1 MNPDLNSKHSAT
13 PGTAC
18 GRKAGQALQAL
29 IPLFVLLCYGSSL
42 LCGITLT
49 SQSSSLWAAQ
59 DSPAE
64 PAAPSAEDTA
74 EEAARRAAESVD
86 PVAAEPAAPA
96 VGTDKPAAEADKPA
110 ADVTPQIDPVKG
122 FAPEFKIKN
131 EWPLPDYDERK
142 MRAQM
147 LVILGSGKFN
157 NPDDERLLELYI
169 KFQVARLTLVSERAK
184 LKYHKDTLIKQLKNT
199 QPPLVPSYEVHDKY
213 LDVLITEIP
222 KLFDNN
228 IYVREAAAVIL
239 ENMTFRDAPLV
250 NPNAPAT
257 PYLPA
262 VHEMLALVRDGKQH
276 PAVKFP
282 AIRGLIRFFNDPS
295 VSPNLRHDIV
305 RAFLDEL
312 RREDRYPDPYL
323 WRVISGLGDL
333 GQIEDGNNR
342 PTVAQELMLIIVDP
356 TYSWRVRAVA
366 ARTLSRIPLESSKG
380 PINLEV
386 VTIELVRLARDMA
399 DAQALEPEL
408 PHWKDTFIRL
418 YFAFNPG
425 KVERDAGEGFLQQIK
440 NRPSLAKFD
449 NIAND
454 AYQQILPLVNK
465 VVFDAEDV
473 DLEKQIEQMGK
484 WLEEHPQK
492 TDRISPEEDPILTA
506 VKP

>member
-13 PGTAC
+13 PGTA
-18 GRKAGQALQAL
+18 GGWKTGQALQAL
-29 IPLFVLLCYGSSL
+29 IPLFVFLCYGSSL
-42 LCGITLT
+42 LFGITLT
-49 SQSSSLWAAQ
+49 SQSSTLWAAQ
-59 DSPAE
+59 DAPAE
-64 PAAPSAEDTA
+64 PAVPSAADSA

-86 PVAAEPAAPA
+86 PAAAEPTAPA
-96 VGTDKPAAEADKPA
+96 ADADKPA
-110 ADVTPQIDPVKG
+110 ADADPEIDPVKG
-122 FAPEFKIKN
+122 FAPEFKIKD
-131 EWPLPDYDERK
+131 EWPLPDYNERK

-157 NPDDERLLELYI
+157 SPDDERLLELYI
-169 KFQVARLTLVSERAK
+169 KFQVARLTQVSERAK
-184 LKYHKDTLIKQLKNT
+184 LKYHKDTIIKQLRNS

-213 LDVLITEIP
+213 LDVLITELP
-222 KLFDNN
+222 KLFNNN

-239 ENMTFRDAPLV
+239 ENMTLRDAPFV
-250 NPNAPAT
+250 NPNARAT

-262 VHEMLALVRDGKQH
+262 VHEMLALVRDKKQH

-282 AIRGLIRFFNDPS
+282 AIRGLIRFFDDPS
-295 VSPNLRHDIV
+295 VSPNSRHDII

-323 WRVISGLGDL
+323 WRIISGLGDL

-356 TYSWRVRAVA
+356 TYSWRIRAVA

-386 VTIELVRLARDMA
+386 VTIELVRLARDMG

-425 KVERDAGEGFLQQIK
+425 KAEREAGEGILQQIK
-440 NRPSLAKFD
+440 NRPPLAKFD

-473 DLEKQIEQMGK
+473 DLDKQIEQMGK
-484 WLEEHPQK
+484 WLDEHPQK
-492 TDRISPEEDPILTA
+492 TDRISPDEDPILTA